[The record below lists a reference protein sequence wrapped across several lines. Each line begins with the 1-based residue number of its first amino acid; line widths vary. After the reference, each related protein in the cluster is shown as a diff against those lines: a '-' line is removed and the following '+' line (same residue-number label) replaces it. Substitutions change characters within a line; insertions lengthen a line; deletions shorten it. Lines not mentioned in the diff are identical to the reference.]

1 MIYPE
6 FLDFLGRV
14 AVLKFLNSEMEDIS
28 LHDKLANFL
37 DELFVF
43 INEKR
48 KLGVAEADFSESDS
62 DY

>member
-28 LHDKLANFL
+28 LHDKLANVL